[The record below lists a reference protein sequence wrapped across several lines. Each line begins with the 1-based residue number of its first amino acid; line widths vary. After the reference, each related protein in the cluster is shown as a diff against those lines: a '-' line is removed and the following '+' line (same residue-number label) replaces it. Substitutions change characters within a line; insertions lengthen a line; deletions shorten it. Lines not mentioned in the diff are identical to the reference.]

1 MFLPLLYIIRHRL
14 YSLCHALFPL
24 WKEHILSRWIAMEP
38 QQLLWWNLA
47 LALANR
53 ATNNAMLAMLLSV
66 RRKSTNVCQ
75 VGGVLV
81 VLLSVKHI

>member
-1 MFLPLLYIIRHRL
+1 
-14 YSLCHALFPL
+14 
-24 WKEHILSRWIAMEP
+24 MEP

-53 ATNNAMLAMLLSV
+53 ATNNAMLAMLLSA
-66 RRKSTNVCQ
+66 RRRSTNVCQ